1 MRTKLL
7 IVLAISLIL
16 PVPAFP
22 QREKKTLV
30 KEENRTVKASN
41 AVLWRNPQRIATR
54 DVFYGSGGKA
64 GQPVGRYRFIEED
77 KGGTSPKFVV
87 EDARG
92 VRWKVKL
99 GREAQSETAAAR
111 LVWAAGYFTDDLYY
125 LPTAR
130 IDGMKK
136 LSRGQEFV
144 SATGV
149 VQRARFERVDK
160 SIKKIGDWSW
170 YDNPFVGTREFDGL
184 RVMMALIN
192 NWDLKQ
198 ANNGI
203 LNVRG
208 QELRYLVTD
217 LGATLG
223 KTGGNWSR
231 SKNDWEDFVRSDFI
245 EEVEPTTVDL
255 VMRTRP
261 PVVYAVA
268 VPYYYKRSRMENI
281 TEDIPHEHAR
291 WIGRLLAGLSTEQIR
306 DAFEAAGYTT
316 YEINVYTRE
325 IRERIQRL
333 ARL

>member
-1 MRTKLL
+1 MRTKIL

-16 PVPAFP
+16 PVSAFP
-22 QREKKTLV
+22 QREKKTPV
-30 KEENRTVKASN
+30 KEGNRTVKAPN
-41 AVLWRNPQRIATR
+41 AVLWRNPQRMATR
-54 DVFYGSGGKA
+54 DVFYGSGGRA
-64 GQPVGRYRFIEED
+64 GQPMGRYRFIEED
-77 KGGTSPKFVV
+77 KGGTSPKFIV
-87 EDARG
+87 EDGRG

-111 LVWAAGYFTDDLYY
+111 LVWAAGYFTDDVYY

-144 SATGV
+144 SASGI

-160 SIKKIGDWSW
+160 GIKKMGDWSW

-198 ANNGI
+198 SNNGI
-203 LNVRG
+203 YNVRG

-223 KTGGNWSR
+223 KTGGGWGR
-231 SKNDWEDFVRSDFI
+231 SKNNWEDFVRSDFI
-245 EEVEPTTVDL
+245 EEVEPTKVDF
-255 VMRTRP
+255 VMNTRP
-261 PVVYAVA
+261 PVIYAFA
-268 VPYYYKRSRMENI
+268 MPYYVKRSRMESI
-281 TEDIPHEHAR
+281 TEDIPFEHAR
-291 WIGRLLAGLSTEQIR
+291 WIGRLLAGLSTEQIS
-306 DAFEAAGYTT
+306 DAFEAAGYTS
-316 YEINVYTRE
+316 YEVRAYTNK

-333 ARL
+333 NRL